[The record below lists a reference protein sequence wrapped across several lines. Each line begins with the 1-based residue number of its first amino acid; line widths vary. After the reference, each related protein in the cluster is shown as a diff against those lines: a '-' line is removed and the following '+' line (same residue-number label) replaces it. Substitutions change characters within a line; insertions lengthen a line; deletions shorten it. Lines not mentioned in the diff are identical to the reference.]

1 MATQVYFGGKTRR
14 LPGTY
19 ATVVSGIKTETT
31 LSTYGNVLLIDA
43 GAGEGYNAAVGL
55 QGHGRETILA
65 LEKDEALSCVRGGA
79 LEPVIEALFTPAA
92 NVPGVSTLY
101 LVKAAK
107 STPARIDNLQLF
119 GGSINIPLIK
129 TREEGAICN
138 SDIDIVREP
147 LQITANTWGIV
158 CTEDGYNAIIPE
170 SYRLEYP
177 FEVSE
182 ASLPWLWFNFKK
194 TPESRKFYV
203 QIRKDGDPVK
213 FVGTSSN
220 IGTLLADDYIL
231 ECTAI
236 KGYMGWELINDLN
249 IQAGHQIGVYQIFIT
264 EYYDEKSQSVWGNQ
278 YVFSVNCTEEGVD
291 TTGVLAPKITTIS
304 KPADAEIPPIEDGE
318 IVKETLRKGYLIKS
332 FFDVDNKKAY
342 LEVWMGTYEG
352 QNSAGY
358 QIGNTREN
366 SGPTMIFRS
375 RKCTTP
381 QQLVTALQTSSDWN
395 QLFSVSEYQTTS
407 TSFLETT
414 NELFKFTGGSDE
426 YMENLTE
433 VYSYLNDID
442 YSFAMVLEKN
452 DTQNFAQSLYE
463 YIKEEAKDIKQMI
476 TYNGVFDSAM
486 ALAAQYDDDAVIVTT
501 GVVKETSIASPDGFI
516 VHDPMVT
523 AGYVLGRICGLSP
536 EVAATMKR
544 INIDGMDIEPSTENL
559 EDMLD
564 SGVICP
570 YYDPDLG
577 YYCLSQAVN
586 SLQSNSRFI
595 NTDCTTYSIQAKRI
609 IAQVMKNLQ
618 QRSKIEFWGGEG
630 GVNKGSLSDTFLKT
644 WTRGILEELTLSQ
657 DKTINNYLL
666 TYEVT
671 KIETNEDNKFV
682 YFTFTIN
689 GEISKVFFT
698 GVVLG

>member
-1 MATQVYFGGKTRR
+1 MATQVYFGGKTRK

-31 LSTYGNVLLIDA
+31 ISTYGNVLLIDA
-43 GAGEGYNAAVGL
+43 GAGDGFNAAVGL

-65 LEKDEALSCVRGGA
+65 LEKDDALAVVRGGA
-79 LEPVIEALFTPAA
+79 LEPVINALFTPAT
-92 NVPGVSTLY
+92 NVAGVSTLY
-101 LVKAAK
+101 LVKAATT
-107 STPARIDNLQLF
+107 TPARIDNLRLF
-119 GGSINIPLIK
+119 GGSINIPILK
-129 TREEGAICN
+129 TREEGSVCN
-138 SDIDIVREP
+138 TDVDVEKEP
-147 LQITANTWGIV
+147 LQITANTWGIIF
-158 CTEDGYNAIIPE
+158 TENGYNAIVPE
-170 SYRLEYP
+170 SYRNQYSYAESQP
-177 FEVSE
+177 SM
-182 ASLPWLWFNFKK
+182 PWLWFNFKK
-194 TPESRKFYV
+194 TPKNRKYYV
-203 QIRKDGDPVK
+203 QIRKDGVAKK

-220 IGTLLADDYIL
+220 LGKLLNNDMIL
-231 ECTAI
+231 ECTADEYI
-236 KGYMGWELINDLN
+236 SWEIVKDLG
-249 IQAGHQIGVYQIFIT
+249 IATEDQLGLYQIFIT
-264 EYYDEKSQSVWGNQ
+264 EYYDENSKSVWGQQ
-278 YVFSVNCTEEGVD
+278 YVFQVNYTETGVD
-291 TTGVLAPKITTIS
+291 TTGVLAPQITTIS
-304 KPADAEIPPIEDGE
+304 QPEGAELPIEEGE
-318 IVKETLRKGYLIKS
+318 TVTETLRKGYLIKS
-332 FFDVDNKKAY
+332 FYDNDSKKAY
-342 LEVWMGTYEG
+342 IEVWMGTYEG

-358 QIGNTREN
+358 NIANTRAN
-366 SGPTMIFRS
+366 SGPTMVFRS

-381 QQLVTALQTSSDWN
+381 QQLVTSLQTSSDWN
-395 QLFSVSEYQTTS
+395 NLFSASEYQTTS
-407 TSFLETT
+407 NTFLSTENET
-414 NELFKFTGGSDE
+414 FKFTGGSDT
-426 YMENLTE
+426 YMENLSE
-433 VYSYLNDID
+433 VYQYLNDID
-442 YSFAMVLEKN
+442 YSFAMVLEKG

-463 YIKEEAKDIKQMI
+463 YIKDEAKDIKQMV

-486 ALAAQYDDDAVIVTT
+486 ALAAQYDDDAVIVAS
-501 GVVKETSIASPDGFI
+501 GVVKETSISSPDGFI

-536 EVAATMKR
+536 EIAATMKR
-544 INIDGMDIEPSTENL
+544 INIDGMDIEPSTANL

-564 SGVICP
+564 AGVICP

-630 GVNKGSLSDTFLKT
+630 GVNKGSLSDAFLKT

-657 DKTINNYLL
+657 DKTLNNYLL

-671 KIETNEDNKFV
+671 KIETQEDNKFV

-689 GEISKVFFT
+689 GEVTKVFFT